1 MPPELLTD
9 EGMLSELRA
18 IDAFRR
24 RYASENPSAQ
34 VDPQD
39 PDVQR
44 LIEVLA
50 YTAVR
55 TRQAVLRNLTGT
67 WRRLLGTFFQPLL
80 RPLPAMGMVAARV
93 TARMTES
100 TVLPAGTALRVTCQ
114 DGFTASFQT
123 LAELRIVPVILSDCE
138 TRRTSSG
145 YRLILSFVSSLPRTE
160 SIGLLRMHINYLDD
174 YHAALS
180 VHHQLRRYC
189 QRVFVVY
196 DQPVHD
202 RTDGATCPLSFG
214 QVYDEPYEADE
225 RNPLSAVRSYF
236 HFPQQEL
243 VLNFA
248 VPPSQRPWSRLSI
261 CLEMDANWPRTPAL
275 YRELFHP
282 FCVPVQNLYRGPAQ
296 PIVCDGTQDSYPVRF
311 VHPDDSYKLHSVA
324 GVYRMEESGLTP
336 IPASTVSREVPSFE
350 LEDSPSLTGS
360 GTLASLLLRMPSAL
374 LQPERILVD
383 GRWHQPSLA
392 SHLVGRVSVS
402 LAERSVPGLELGL
415 VGPVRRGVGVGL
427 GASADTLLRLL
438 SLKMKAVLDLQDL
451 KALLLLLESVEE
463 GPYRGF
469 PQRIRDLVVEVT
481 PDATLRGAGLR
492 HVYHLLIPP
501 VASEE
506 VSLWETLAGQLQRL
520 LDAWNYE
527 GRSEVVLHSNE
538 AELPQRQASPS

>member
-9 EGMLSELRA
+9 EALLSELRA

-24 RYASENPSAQ
+24 RYSSENPAAQ

-67 WRRLLGTFFQPLL
+67 WRRLLGTYFQPLL
-80 RPLPAMGMVAARV
+80 RPLPAMAMVEARV
-93 TARMTES
+93 TARMTEG
-100 TVLPAGTALRVTCQ
+100 TVLPTGTTLRVACQ
-114 DGFTASFQT
+114 DGFIASFQT
-123 LAELRIVPVILSDCE
+123 LAELRIVPAILSDCE
-138 TRRTSSG
+138 TRRTNAG
-145 YRLILSFVSSLPRTE
+145 YRLILTFVSTLPRTE
-160 SIGLLRMHINYLDD
+160 SVGLLRMHLNYLDD
-174 YHAALS
+174 YLAALS
-180 VHHQLRRYC
+180 VHHQLKQHA
-189 QRVFVVY
+189 QRAFVVY

-202 RTDGATCPLSFG
+202 RSDGAACQLLFGESF
-214 QVYDEPYEADE
+214 DEPYEGDE
-225 RNPLSAVRSYF
+225 RSPLSAVRSYF

-243 VLNFA
+243 LINLV
-248 VPPSQRPWSRLSI
+248 VPPSPRPWSRLSI
-261 CLEMDANWPRTPAL
+261 CIELDASWPRTPAI

-282 FCVPVQNLYRGPAQ
+282 FCVPVQNLYRAPSQ
-296 PIVCDGTQDSYPVRF
+296 PIICDGTQDSYPVRF
-311 VHPDDSYKLHSVA
+311 VHPDDSYKLHSVV
-324 GVYRMEESGLTP
+324 GVYRMEEDGLLP
-336 IPASTVSREVPSFE
+336 IPSSGVSREAPSYE
-350 LEDSPSLTGS
+350 LEDSPSVTGS
-360 GTLASLLLRMPSAL
+360 GTTSSLLLRLPSAL
-374 LQPERILVD
+374 IHPERILVD

-392 SHLVGRVSVS
+392 SHLAGRAQVS
-402 LAERSVPGLELGL
+402 LAERSVPGLELSL
-415 VGPVRRGVGVGL
+415 VGPIRRGIGVGL

-451 KALLLLLESVEE
+451 KAVLLLLETVEE

-501 VASEE
+501 VATEE
-506 VSLWETLAGQLQRL
+506 VPLWEAMAGQLQRL
-520 LDAWNYE
+520 LDAWNYV
-527 GRSEVVLHSNE
+527 GRSEVVLHSKE
-538 AELPQRQASPS
+538 SELPQRSASPS

>member
-1 MPPELLTD
+1 MAAEPLTD
-9 EGMLSELRA
+9 EGLLSELRA
-18 IDAFRR
+18 IDAHRR
-24 RYASENPSAQ
+24 RYGSENPAAQ

-67 WRRLLGTFFQPLL
+67 WRRLLGTYFQPLL

-100 TVLPAGTALRVTCQ
+100 TVLPAGTTLRVSCQ
-114 DGFTASFQT
+114 DGFAASFQT
-123 LAELRIVPVILSDCE
+123 LAELRVVPIILSDCE
-138 TRRTSSG
+138 TRRTQSG
-145 YRLILSFVSSLPRTE
+145 YRLILTFVSTLPRTE
-160 SIGLLRMHINYLDD
+160 SVGLLRLHLNYLDD
-174 YHAALS
+174 FHAALL
-180 VHHQLRRYC
+180 VHHQIRQHC
-189 QRVFVVY
+189 QRAFVVY

-202 RTDGATCPLSFG
+202 RMDGAACPLSFG

-243 VLNFA
+243 VVNFSI
-248 VPPSQRPWSRLSI
+248 PPSQRPWSRLSV
-261 CLEMDANWPRTPAL
+261 CLEMNASWPRSPAI

-282 FCVPVQNLYRGPAQ
+282 FCVPVTNLYRAPAQ
-296 PIVCDGTQDSYPVRF
+296 PIICDGTQDSYPIRF
-311 VHPDDSYKLHSVA
+311 VHPDDSYKLHSLA
-324 GVYRMEESGLTP
+324 GVYRMEEEGLLP
-336 IPASTVSREVPSFE
+336 IPSSAVTRDAPSYE
-350 LEDSPSLTGS
+350 LEESLSPSGV
-360 GTLASLLLRMPSAL
+360 GTLAALMLRMPSAL
-374 LQPERILVD
+374 LQPVRILVE

-392 SHLVGRVSVS
+392 SHLAGRIGVA

-415 VGPVRRGVGVGL
+415 VGPVRRGVGAGL
-427 GASADTLLRLL
+427 GASADTLLHLL

-451 KALLLLLESVEE
+451 KAVLLLLESVEE

-501 VASEE
+501 VGSEE
-506 VSLWETLAGQLQRL
+506 LPLWETMAGQLQRL

-527 GRSEVVLHSNE
+527 GRAEVVLHSNE
-538 AELPQRQASPS
+538 AELPARQASPS